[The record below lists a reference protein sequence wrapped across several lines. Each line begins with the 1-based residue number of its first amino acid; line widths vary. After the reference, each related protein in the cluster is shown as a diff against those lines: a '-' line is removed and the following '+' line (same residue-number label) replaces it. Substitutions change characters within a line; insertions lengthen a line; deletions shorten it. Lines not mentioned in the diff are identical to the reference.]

1 MSDENRKIITIE
13 RKHPLDDGN
22 YRTEYDTFG
31 EILVPMRALWGA
43 QVRSN
48 YILNEIVLFSS
59 FSFFM
64 TTVDRFQKMA
74 LKYDSS
80 PLIIISKEKV
90 EF

>member
-43 QVRSN
+43 QVR
-48 YILNEIVLFSS
+48 
-59 FSFFM
+59 
-64 TTVDRFQKMA
+64 
-74 LKYDSS
+74 
-80 PLIIISKEKV
+80 
-90 EF
+90 